1 MKSHG
6 IALLQPALLLALV
19 LASGCAPTSATKEEG
34 VAAPSFS
41 WAPPAT
47 ATPASAGVTFA
58 IVGAAYSETQ
68 SWAGQWPFTDFSKN
82 MALDFQQLVAA
93 RGFTVK
99 GPFATYDELAYP
111 DKKGSD
117 LVLQPSLDV
126 RLSTNN
132 VEAKKN
138 IKILG
143 GETYSLE
150 GDATVSGR
158 VTLFLKES
166 LSKEQMWV
174 KSIEL
179 PQSTVHWEGSREYQ
193 APPAGVDFSD
203 PAVTKA
209 LGKTMETYY
218 HTVMEAAWKY
228 LDPEEM
234 RGVKKQADEIK
245 AKKVY

>member
-1 MKSHG
+1 MNRFNNFVISS
-6 IALLQPALLLALV
+6 LV
-19 LASGCAPTSATKEEG
+19 FCMIGCAPRSTTKEEG
-34 VAAPSFS
+34 AAPPTFS
-41 WAPPAT
+41 WTPPTTAT
-47 ATPASAGVTFA
+47 AASAGVTFA
-58 IVGAAYSETQ
+58 IVGAAYSENQ
-68 SWAGQWPFTDFSKN
+68 PWAGQWPFTDFSKN

-99 GPFATYDELAYP
+99 GPFASYDEMAYP

-117 LVLQPSLDV
+117 LVLQPTLDV
-126 RLSTNN
+126 QIGATNVRSTT
-132 VEAKKN
+132 N

-143 GETYSLE
+143 TNTYSLE

-174 KSIEL
+174 KSIQL
-179 PQSTVHWEGSREYQ
+179 PPSTVHWEGSNEYQ
-193 APPAGVDFSD
+193 TPPTTADLSD
-203 PAVTKA
+203 PAITKL